1 MKKSLV
7 LLTLASIM
15 LTSNTLVYASGGTST
30 TMNSTSTFTSELE
43 PTDLSQIV
51 VSVPDNLDLS
61 LNSDKSKYVSS
72 GNVSAKGTLKDG
84 YQLSVSTNESVTYEC
99 SGKPDVAG
107 AVTFGTQTWSSAQLE
122 ASKTTLDSRGIS
134 VEVVNSDDL
143 AAGTYSTNILFNI
156 GVSEAH
162 VHTAGS
168 PVVENRTQITYD
180 NFDYYDNL
188 LNECGIYDW
197 GVGDYVYDEV
207 VYCTS
212 CNDEISRTTKIEHE
226 LTTTIENYVTP
237 VYDVSSGEVINTT
250 YNEVVLCNNCSYEVE
265 NTEKYIT
272 FTTEYDHY
280 NNLTYNST
288 YDELGGDENYCRLEY
303 TNPESGITE
312 VLYNS
317 NGGIYYEYER
327 GCYWDYDG
335 TWGNKV
341 AFDIES
347 FNDDPDFDY
356 INNYDADYDVYD
368 RYEGRLNNC
377 PDKISDKFWNYHAA
391 KGHWNYEGEAS
402 IDFVLPRYL
411 CYDNSGSYPDYWE
424 MNTSLAYQAFIDCV
438 GIKSLTLPDTIKSIG
453 DEAFSGCEN
462 LQSIEIPTSVT
473 SIGSNVVDNCNSLT
487 TINYD
492 GTKAQFQSISGYENI
507 TAGVDSINVVCSNGT
522 LSYSN
527 GVLQ

>member
-15 LTSNTLVYASGGTST
+15 LTSNTLVYASESTST

-84 YQLSVSTNESVTYEC
+84 YQLSVSTDESVTYEC

-188 LNECGIYDW
+188 LNECDIYDW
-197 GVGDYVYDEV
+197 GIGDYVYDEV

-265 NTEKYIT
+265 NTEKNIT

-280 NNLTYNST
+280 NDLTYNST
-288 YDELGGDENYCRLEY
+288 YDELGGDETYYRVEY

-317 NGGIYYEYER
+317 NGGTYYECER
-327 GCYWDYDG
+327 SYYWDDR

-347 FNDDPDFDY
+347 FNG
-356 INNYDADYDVYD
+356 YDLYD
-368 RYEGRLNNC
+368 C
-377 PDKISDKFWNYHAA
+377 PDLISDKLSTYNQA
-391 KGHWNYEGEAS
+391 KDSSSEM
-402 IDFVLPRYL
+402 DFVLPRYL
-411 CYDNSGSYPDYWE
+411 CYESSSYCNPENWK

-438 GIKSLTLPDTIKSIG
+438 GIKNLTLPDTIESIG

-462 LQSIEIPTSVT
+462 LQSIKIPTSVT

-507 TAGVDSINVVCSNGT
+507 TGGVDSINVVCSNGT